1 MGGLPLFGYPQGRN
15 GDGVKRV
22 QQSLM
27 SVNPLVAAASSGGES
42 PWAGVWIAE
51 DIELIASGVR
61 SGSWVDTSLGAVSA
75 GLDGLAL
82 ISDPAGALLQYGIA
96 WLIEHVK
103 PLSEAL
109 DWLAG
114 DPAQIAAHAQTWRN
128 AAAALREE
136 SEQLTRAVRTDVSG
150 WTGSAAEAYQRWA
163 AQRALALTAL
173 ASGSDTMALVTE
185 GAGALI
191 GTVRLMVRDAV
202 ATVVSRLVVYA
213 AELLATFGAATPLVA
228 EQVATLCAS
237 WAARIAH
244 WLRALLAS
252 LRNLL
257 RECTSL
263 ADLIRKLRA
272 RLRPDSRDL
281 HRGADGIVRN
291 GKKILMTREN
301 VDAMAA
307 KYGIDMVGIEYS
319 IDKVRVGQYAG
330 ITKDDQTVILTR
342 SAFVSER
349 ELARTLAHE
358 RFHVEEIRSGKRV
371 PFKTSKLQQWEDRAE
386 AYEEEW
392 WQEHQHLMDE

>member
-1 MGGLPLFGYPQGRN
+1 
-15 GDGVKRV
+15 
-22 QQSLM
+22 M
-27 SVNPLVAAASSGGES
+27 SVNPLVAAAPSGGES

-128 AAAALREE
+128 AAAALRDE
-136 SEQLTRAVRTDVSG
+136 SEQLTRAVRSNVG
-150 WTGSAAEAYQRWA
+150 EWTGSAAEAYQRWA

-173 ASGSDTMALVTE
+173 ASGSNTMALVTE

-237 WAARIAH
+237 WAARIAQ

-272 RLRPDSRDL
+272 RLNPEPRGL
-281 HRGADGIVRN
+281 HREGDGITRN
-291 GKKILMTREN
+291 RQKIHMTQAN
-301 VDAMAA
+301 VQAVAA
-307 KYGIDMVGIEYS
+307 KYGIDLDGLDVN
-319 IDKVRVGQYAG
+319 IDKEHEG
-330 ITKDDQTVILTR
+330 K
-342 SAFVSER
+342 AFGVTLSDRGFTLYRDAFKNEE
-349 ELARTLAHE
+349 ELAKTLAHE
-358 RFHVEEIRSGKRV
+358 RFHIEQIRQTGYV
-371 PFKTSKLQQWEDRAE
+371 PYTRRKVNLWERDAKL
-386 AYEEEW
+386 YEKQW
-392 WQEHQHLMDE
+392 WQEHRHLLEE